1 MLPKELKN
9 SSPVPLHSMKKRPSP
24 EKMDRSPPNLVRS
37 SMPGVQAK
45 NDPAV
50 RVMVSCPLIVRWT
63 TRTGAGRREDDLTA
77 SVGCVLAD
85 EQGLA
90 SRQLADEGAA
100 QSAEQAGPD
109 AHPRVH
115 PGHGAALGDKALA
128 WAKLHSKL
136 AVVGIAVDL
145 EFHRVLRLRAILGGA
160 DSGGQH
166 ERFAS
171 LPALYPL

>member
-1 MLPKELKN
+1 MRPRDWYRRIKEPLISFSTMLPNELKN

-24 EKMDRSPPNLVRS
+24 EKSDRSPPNLVRS
-37 SMPGVQAK
+37 SIPGVQAK

-50 RVMVSCPLIVRWT
+50 RVMVSCPVIVALND
-63 TRTGAGRREDDLTA
+63 RTGAGRREDDLTA

-90 SRQLADEGAA
+90 SRQLAYEGAA

-109 AHPRVH
+109 AHPGVH
-115 PGHGAALGDKALA
+115 PGHRAALGYEALSG
-128 WAKLHSKL
+128 AKLNSKL

-145 EFHRVLRLRAILGGA
+145 EFHIEPCA
-160 DSGGQH
+160 
-166 ERFAS
+166 
-171 LPALYPL
+171 